1 MCLHGPVY
9 LLERTKSPQATAQVL
24 DFVHLSDAAEA
35 IVLGEVSKGP
45 SMCIWVLGPSWEHLG
60 PSWGHLRT
68 ILGYSG
74 PILAGL
80 WHFWSSLGTLLG
92 HLGAILDHL
101 KAILKESWTIL
112 KPKPNLSD
120 FRVDLEPFGNP
131 FWRSFRDQIGPR
143 GAKMGPR
150 GPSRA

>member
-45 SMCIWVLGPSWEHLG
+45 SMCIWIFGPSWEHLG

-68 ILGYSG
+68 ILGYSWA
-74 PILAGL
+74 ILAYLGR
-80 WHFWSSLGTLLG
+80 SLALLELSWDPVGPSWG
-92 HLGAILDHL
+92 HLGPSYSHLEGVLDHL
-101 KAILKESWTIL
+101 KPQA
-112 KPKPNLSD
+112 
-120 FRVDLEPFGNP
+120 
-131 FWRSFRDQIGPR
+131 
-143 GAKMGPR
+143 
-150 GPSRA
+150 

>member
-45 SMCIWVLGPSWEHLG
+45 SMCIWILGPSWEHLG

-74 PILAGL
+74 AILAYLGR
-80 WHFWSSLGTLLG
+80 SLALLELSWDPFGPSWG
-92 HLGAILDHL
+92 HLG
-101 KAILKESWTIL
+101 
-112 KPKPNLSD
+112 
-120 FRVDLEPFGNP
+120 
-131 FWRSFRDQIGPR
+131 
-143 GAKMGPR
+143 
-150 GPSRA
+150 PS